1 LADSSQELRF
11 MPRAVNDHEKC
22 PKGADSGFYVK
33 VTAKLIIKMCTLKKD
48 NQFKE
53 IFIHSLLR
61 YGI

>member
-1 LADSSQELRF
+1 